1 MFVSI
6 NAHITELLPGGLS
19 TGAYIDRVTFGAVN
33 LILKIAIVSSCKEN
47 MFASIVA
54 YAWEV

>member
-6 NAHITELLPGGLS
+6 NAHITELLPRGLS
-19 TGAYIDRVTFGAVN
+19 TGVEIDCVAFGAVR
-33 LILKIAIVSSCKEN
+33 LLRFAIVSSCKEN

-54 YAWEV
+54 YAREV